1 MSVISKTEGGKMK
14 ILVPVDGSQNSM
26 EAVKVALKYAKATKT
41 DIYLMT
47 VTPFVSGFDLE
58 ISAKEMDS
66 LNESMKRRGE
76 EVLAKAQGILTAEGV
91 TAKTVLASSIS
102 AADDIVS
109 FAEKEKVDLVIIGSR
124 GLGSAATR
132 FIMGSVASKVVSH
145 APCNVYVVKT
155 AI

>member
-1 MSVISKTEGGKMK
+1 MK

-41 DIYLMT
+41 DMYLMT
-47 VTPFVSGFDLE
+47 VTPFVPGLDLE

-76 EVLAKAQGILTAEGV
+76 EVFAKAQAILTAEGV

-102 AADDIVS
+102 AADDIIG
-109 FAEKEKVDLVIIGSR
+109 FAEKEKVDLIIIGSR

-132 FIMGSVASKVVSH
+132 FIMGSVASKVVAH

-155 AI
+155 A

>member
-1 MSVISKTEGGKMK
+1 MK

-47 VTPFVSGFDLE
+47 VTPFISGLDLE
-58 ISAKEMDS
+58 LSAGAMDS
-66 LNESMKRRGE
+66 LNESMKSRGE
-76 EVLAKAQGILTAEGV
+76 EVLKKAQDILTTEGV
-91 TAKTVLASSIS
+91 SAKTILSSSIS

-124 GLGSAATR
+124 GLGGAATR
-132 FIMGSVASKVVSH
+132 FFMGSVASKVVGH

-155 AI
+155 AD

>member
-1 MSVISKTEGGKMK
+1 MK

-47 VTPFVSGFDLE
+47 VIPFISGMDLE
-58 ISAKEMDS
+58 ISAGAMDK
-66 LNESMKRRGE
+66 LNESMKSRGE
-76 EVLAKAQGILTAEGV
+76 GVLGKAQDILKAEGV
-91 TAKTVLASSIS
+91 PAKTVLASSIS
-102 AADDIVS
+102 AADDIIS
-109 FAEKEKVDLVIIGSR
+109 FAEKEKVDLIIIGSR

-132 FIMGSVASKVVSH
+132 FIMGSVASKVVTH

-155 AI
+155 AD

>member
-1 MSVISKTEGGKMK
+1 MK

-41 DIYLMT
+41 DISLMT
-47 VTPFVSGFDLE
+47 VTPFISGLDLE
-58 ISAKEMDS
+58 ISAGAMDK
-66 LNESMKRRGE
+66 LNESMKSRGE
-76 EVLAKAQGILTAEGV
+76 EVLGKAQGILTAEGV
-91 TAKTVLASSIS
+91 SAKTILASSIS
-102 AADDIVS
+102 AADDIIS
-109 FAEKEKVDLVIIGSR
+109 FAEKEKMDLIIIGSR

-155 AI
+155 A